1 MSRLSAAII
10 LLFITN
16 TVSAECYMR
25 SETVNRLNKTITRIV
40 PVKTDVRAIDN
51 NQFRCLV
58 TFRAEIDHV
67 WHTGEGQ
74 SVGAS
79 GDSIDQICSQAL
91 TSGRSYLLAKIGG
104 SSGTTAQEMVC
115 RDDPLPEVRT
125 VRVGDIVQLS
135 ELAPH
140 PQKPDF
146 FTYKGA
152 KCRWFIESDF
162 DPVRRDVFQHQG
174 IVCLLRKGEWQVVDK
189 F

>member
-1 MSRLSAAII
+1 MSRLPA
-10 LLFITN
+10 LLIAMLPI
-16 TVSAECYMR
+16 VASAECYMR
-25 SETVNRLNKTITRIV
+25 SATVAQSGKSITRIV
-40 PVKTDVRAIDN
+40 DVRQSITPINN
-51 NQFRCLV
+51 NQFKCNV

-74 SVGAS
+74 SIGAV
-79 GDSIDQICSQAL
+79 GDSMDQICSQAMQ
-91 TSGRSYLLAKIGG
+91 SGRSYLLTKVAGNRT
-104 SSGTTAQEMVC
+104 SVEQEMVC

-125 VRVGDIVQLS
+125 VRIGDIVQLS

-146 FTYKGA
+146 FEYKGA
-152 KCRWFIESDF
+152 RCRWFVESDF